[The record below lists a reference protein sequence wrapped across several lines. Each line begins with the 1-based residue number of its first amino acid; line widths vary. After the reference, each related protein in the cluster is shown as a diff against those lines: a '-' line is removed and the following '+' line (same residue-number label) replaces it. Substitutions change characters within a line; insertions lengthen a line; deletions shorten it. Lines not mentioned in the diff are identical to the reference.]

1 MPKGSES
8 GVSRLIAA
16 ISREMRGID
25 DKKLRGLKYCDEI
38 VHSALMEIATGQSS
52 CF

>member
-1 MPKGSES
+1 MPKGGEL

-16 ISREMRGID
+16 ISREIKGID

-38 VHSALMEIATGQSS
+38 VHSGLMEIATGQSC